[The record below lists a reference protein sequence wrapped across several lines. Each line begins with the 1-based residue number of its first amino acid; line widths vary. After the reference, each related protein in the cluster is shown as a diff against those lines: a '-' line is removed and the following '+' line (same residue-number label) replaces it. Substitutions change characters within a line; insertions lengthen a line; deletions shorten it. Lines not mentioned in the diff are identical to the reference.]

1 MLQST
6 YNEIPGEFELEQEF
20 DLEKPFERPDQNIRF
35 QVISHYPRY
44 GQSIA
49 GLPASEREKIHRVAS
64 FVAHALR
71 SGSESVRLIRVVGHA
86 DLDTPRRPTFEQQ
99 IGRSRAKEVLGAL
112 LDAIDRVDAGPERPV
127 PPYSSR
133 IAWDIQSAGATQLV
147 VANPR
152 SELDRSRN
160 RRVEISVVPYS
171 ALPPASAGTSTTR
184 VAFAT
189 SAALDVS
196 AGAAI
201 HDFLRRAPNDLLR
214 YNDPLMGPDQPD
226 RRICVSAAATK
237 ATQLCGSTSRSDR
250 GGIPCNGPLTLTP
263 QTGGRCYSR
272 TPGVTFLAGKDY
284 RAPLT
289 TAVRASCCTRTT
301 FCSPAKKPLSNLPNG
316 QYLVLLYKP
325 APLKQMVDNLKCL
338 LDRGCV
344 VPVGVLSGICDDKP
358 DLSGICKPIP
368 LQNKW
373 RDCWEHWLLIIG
385 YDGDR
390 FVFWDSAESSMMGP
404 VKAGKDN
411 HYFGFLYYDSKN
423 HRLSTATTNAGV
435 QDPLEVNPSGYHTQ
449 GTPQMFGQKRYQVTS
464 TWNGLPWKTAGR
476 QCKLG

>member
-250 GGIPCNGPLTLTP
+250 GEFRATDRLPLRLKQGGAATLERLGSPFLLARTIARRSP
-263 QTGGRCYSR
+263 PRSGRVVAPGLHFVLPPRSLCR
-272 TPGVTFLAGKDY
+272 TFP
-284 RAPLT
+284 
-289 TAVRASCCTRTT
+289 TASIS
-301 FCSPAKKPLSNLPNG
+301 FCSTSLRHSN
-316 QYLVLLYKP
+316 
-325 APLKQMVDNLKCL
+325 
-338 LDRGCV
+338 RW
-344 VPVGVLSGICDDKP
+344 SI
-358 DLSGICKPIP
+358 
-368 LQNKW
+368 
-373 RDCWEHWLLIIG
+373 
-385 YDGDR
+385 
-390 FVFWDSAESSMMGP
+390 
-404 VKAGKDN
+404 
-411 HYFGFLYYDSKN
+411 
-423 HRLSTATTNAGV
+423 T
-435 QDPLEVNPSGYHTQ
+435 
-449 GTPQMFGQKRYQVTS
+449 
-464 TWNGLPWKTAGR
+464 
-476 QCKLG
+476 